1 MEQVI
6 SNFAD
11 IAAGIAG
18 AVIQSIPAPDTP
30 AYFLMLG
37 IILVLLALLCALLLI
52 RLRRAR
58 LAKAAEA
65 AFGRDV
71 TFDDISAEAAASQPR
86 EESDAVDE
94 TNGVDDANAQPQM
107 PPLVAEK
114 VEPVT
119 DNPKR
124 DDLALEA
131 EMASGEGREAPAG
144 GFRFF
149 KRKAKSDAGMEDATS
164 PDDDVFL
171 LGLEQEMLATRQ
183 LYLDGLITK
192 EVYVTET
199 RALYDKAQSRMS

>member
-1 MEQVI
+1 MDQVI

-11 IAAGIAG
+11 IAAGIVG
-18 AVIQSIPAPDTP
+18 AVIHSIPEADTP
-30 AYFLMLG
+30 AYFIMLG
-37 IILVLLALLCALLLI
+37 TLLLLLALLFVWLLI

-58 LAKAAEA
+58 LAKAAEI
-65 AFGRDV
+65 AFAPDV
-71 TFDDISAEAAASQPR
+71 TFEDISAEAAATEPQGEPETALAARQS
-86 EESDAVDE
+86 AKTMDE
-94 TNGVDDANAQPQM
+94 TPAPEPAPQTAFEPAAQEEEQTIDAKANTG
-107 PPLVAEK
+107 E
-114 VEPVT
+114 
-119 DNPKR
+119 
-124 DDLALEA
+124 
-131 EMASGEGREAPAG
+131 SGEAPTG

-149 KRKAKSDAGMEDATS
+149 KRKPKTDVDGEEAGS